1 MEHIL
6 FQWPVFGNLDGVKER
21 DWQSE
26 KMNNPFCFKIQHG
39 GQTGVHLSGANG
51 GNVFVTSAGSRFK
64 RQAVLK
70 H

>member
-21 DWQSE
+21 DRQSE
-26 KMNNPFCFKIQHG
+26 RMNNPFCFKIQHG

-51 GNVFVTSAGSRFK
+51 GNVFVT
-64 RQAVLK
+64 
-70 H
+70 